1 MTKPWSGLDPDPA
14 LRVETICG
22 SEKLI
27 MSSVAELWHFG
38 TDPYLLL
45 TEPDLDPDP
54 AIFVNDLKFFCLFL
68 FEVTFTSF
76 LKDKKFRKKSQ
87 NRRNQGFSYYFCLM
101 IKGSRSVALTNGSG
115 RPKTWLRT
123 LRIRIRNTGY
133 VGYLVEARKRTTSAI
148 SEGSPMWPRGIW
160 LNNLSIT

>member
-1 MTKPWSGLDPDPA
+1 
-14 LRVETICG
+14 
-22 SEKLI
+22 
-27 MSSVAELWHFG
+27 
-38 TDPYLLL
+38 
-45 TEPDLDPDP
+45 
-54 AIFVNDLKFFCLFL
+54 LFL

-148 SEGSPMWPRGIW
+148 SEGSPM
-160 LNNLSIT
+160 